1 MRGTLFKG
9 PGAGVTMQALAII
22 EGSVE
27 LDVFRL
33 RDFPQVLN
41 IDVMQSPPFGCNSA
55 KHRVIGVAGITSMIP
70 GNAVVLKMRRR
81 YIAAIIYVK
90 TLAVILHD
98 MA

>member
-9 PGAGVTMQALAII
+9 PGTGVTMQALAII

-70 GNAVVLKMRRR
+70 GNAVVENAPPVYSCDHLRKDSCRNPP
-81 YIAAIIYVK
+81 
-90 TLAVILHD
+90 
-98 MA
+98 